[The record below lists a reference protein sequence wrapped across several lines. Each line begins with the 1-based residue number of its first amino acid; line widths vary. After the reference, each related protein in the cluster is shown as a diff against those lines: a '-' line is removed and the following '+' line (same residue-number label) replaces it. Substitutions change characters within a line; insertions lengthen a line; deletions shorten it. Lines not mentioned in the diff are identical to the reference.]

1 MEEITLK
8 LTISETNS
16 ILGALGSLPYIQ
28 VMELIAKIQAQA
40 KEQLAVTGDSAVN

>member
-8 LTISETNS
+8 LTINDTNS
-16 ILGALGSLPYIQ
+16 ILGALGNLPYIQ

-40 KEQLAVTGDSAVN
+40 KEQLVATGESAVN